1 MNAWIA
7 GALLLSG
14 SAFMVVAS
22 LGVVRLPDLFCR
34 MQAAAKTGTAG
45 AGLLLLGT
53 AVYFE
58 DMQVATRALSVI
70 AFLFLTAPVATHLLA
85 RAGYSL
91 GVPLFETRTDELRAR
106 FGQGAEVPGGTP
118 ALDAPARPSTRE
130 VKEPPATD
138 PGPGDRS

>member
-1 MNAWIA
+1 MSTWIA
-7 GALLLSG
+7 GALLLAG
-14 SAFMVVAS
+14 GAFMVVAA

-58 DMQVATRALSVI
+58 DMQVATRALSVV
-70 AFLFLTAPVATHLLA
+70 AFLFLTAPVAAHLLA

-91 GVPLFETRTDELRAR
+91 GVPLFETRTDELRER
-106 FGQGAEVPGGTP
+106 FGRGAQVPGGTP
-118 ALDAPARPSTRE
+118 SLDAPARPPPLE
-130 VKEPPATD
+130 VKEPPARPDT
-138 PGPGDRS
+138 

>member
-1 MNAWIA
+1 MSAWIA
-7 GALLLSG
+7 GVLLLAG
-14 SAFMVVAS
+14 GAFMVVAA

-58 DMQVATRALSVI
+58 DMQVATRALSVV
-70 AFLFLTAPVATHLLA
+70 AFLFLTAPVAAHLLA

-91 GVPLFETRTDELRAR
+91 GVPLFETHTDELRER
-106 FGQGAEVPGGTP
+106 FGRGAQVPGGTP
-118 ALDAPARPSTRE
+118 SLDAPARSSPLE
-130 VKEPPATD
+130 VKKPPARPDT
-138 PGPGDRS
+138 

>member
-1 MNAWIA
+1 MSAWMT
-7 GALLLSG
+7 GALLLAG
-14 SAFMVVAS
+14 SAFMVVAA

-58 DMQVATRALSVI
+58 DLQVATRAISVI
-70 AFLFLTAPVATHLLA
+70 AFLFLTAPVAAHLLA

-91 GVPLFETRTDELRAR
+91 GVPLFETRTDELRER
-106 FGQGAEVPGGTP
+106 FGRGAQVPGGTP
-118 ALDAPARPSTRE
+118 SLDAPASPSPLE
-130 VKEPPATD
+130 VKEPPAR
-138 PGPGDRS
+138 PGT

>member
-1 MNAWIA
+1 MSAWVT

-14 SAFMVVAS
+14 AAFMAIAA

-45 AGLLLLGT
+45 AGLLLLGA

-58 DMQVATRALSVI
+58 DMQVATRALSVV
-70 AFLFLTAPVATHLLA
+70 AFLFLTAPVAAHLLA

-91 GVPLFETRTDELRAR
+91 GVPLFETRPDELRER
-106 FGQGAEVPGGTP
+106 FGRGAELPGGTP
-118 ALDAPARPSTRE
+118 PLDAPVGLSPRE
-130 VKEPPATD
+130 SQEPPD
-138 PGPGDRS
+138 RPGG